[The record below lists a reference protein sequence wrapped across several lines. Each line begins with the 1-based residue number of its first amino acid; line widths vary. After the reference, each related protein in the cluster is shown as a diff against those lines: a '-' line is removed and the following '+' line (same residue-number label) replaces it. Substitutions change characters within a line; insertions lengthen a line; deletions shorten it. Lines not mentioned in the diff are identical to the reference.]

1 MFGSHVWPRNT
12 LSLREIIEVAGLF
25 LTFAQS
31 INNLNALALLCGNV
45 STVLGAM
52 KRGARKSLNP
62 SLSPEHLKLCENVA
76 SIFTEH
82 GKLWERL
89 ENGEKAKISFEKAEK
104 WSTSA
109 LTPDQPHPPGDNKVE
124 NKIAYIAPEIFIQ
137 DVIVRPRKP
146 NPPASD
152 ARISSTPQLVYCLA
166 LLSNIPLDPHA
177 VVAIHETL
185 DETDRSW
192 LQSISE
198 DVDEQNRLR
207 SLPGMLIAEFIND
220 DMKETAIVAEVVSLA
235 PVISQANY
243 KRLLETFI
251 SSIRHAT
258 LLEFGLLDGVA
269 QLIKDA
275 QGGYLQPA
283 DL

>member
-1 MFGSHVWPRNT
+1 MWPRTT
-12 LSLREIIEVAGLF
+12 LSLREIVEIAGLF
-25 LTFAQS
+25 LKFAHS
-31 INNLNALALLCGNV
+31 ISNPNALVLLCGNV
-45 STVLGAM
+45 ATILGAM
-52 KRGARKSLNP
+52 KRGARKSLDP
-62 SLSPEHLKLCENVA
+62 SSCTDDQELSENVA

-82 GKLWERL
+82 GKLWKRL

-104 WSTSA
+104 WRSSA
-109 LTPDQPHPPGDNKVE
+109 RIPKQLHPEGDNKVE
-124 NKIAYIAPEIFIQ
+124 SKIAYIAQEIFPE
-137 DVIVRPRKP
+137 DVIVRPSMPKP
-146 NPPASD
+146 PVSD

-166 LLSNIPLDPHA
+166 LMSNIPSDPRA
-177 VVAIHETL
+177 VATMDETL
-185 DETDRSW
+185 DETDRNW
-192 LQSISE
+192 LQSMTE
-198 DVDEQNRLR
+198 DADEQNRLR
-207 SLPGMLIAEFIND
+207 SLPGILIAEFIND
-220 DMKETAIVAEVVSLA
+220 DLKETAVVAEVVSLA

-258 LLEFGLLDGVA
+258 LLEFGLLDGIA